1 MWELVHK
8 EGWVPKNWSFWIV
21 GLEKTLKSPLVY
33 KEIKPVNPKGTQL
46 WIFFEST
53 VAQAEVP
60 ILSLPGVKSR
70 LTGKDPAAGKDW
82 RQEEK
87 GRQRMRWLAS
97 TTNSMEVNL
106 SELQEIEDR
115 GTWRATVHG
124 VTESQTRLH
133 NWTTHAE
140 MSGIGFLFLFLGFC

>member
-106 SELQEIEDR
+106 SKLWEIVKDR
-115 GTWRATVHG
+115 GAWCGAVHE
-124 VTESQTRLH
+124 VSERETRFSDP
-133 NWTTHAE
+133 TTITIKLLE
-140 MSGIGFLFLFLGFC
+140 GGLP